1 MVARKKPSRPKTSRA
16 GRLGAAGRN
25 NDVGEKTGNAAER
38 LRARR
43 RSTKAAGP
51 EPAQEPPET
60 PIANA
65 EPAAAGGELEP
76 TTVASSKPARKSR
89 PATAARR
96 AAADR
101 ENPHEAPA
109 SEAKSVDSPSP
120 AAAKPR
126 RKPAQKAARPAL
138 EASPAA
144 GRSSPRARRSPEP
157 HLAPRAATP
166 ALTTPTTPATAAA
179 AISPELGL
187 GLAQALSAELA
198 GLSHRLLEAGSASA
212 QQMASARSVP
222 ELIEIQA
229 RQLKALSEAW
239 LEHTSRVSEI
249 YLSAV
254 GPSARR

>member
-1 MVARKKPSRPKTSRA
+1 MELAHPANSSWISDMVARKKPSRPKTSRA

-25 NDVGEKTGNAAER
+25 NDVGEKTGSAAER

-65 EPAAAGGELEP
+65 EPAAAGGGLEP

-101 ENPHEAPA
+101 ENPQEAPA

-166 ALTTPTTPATAAA
+166 TLTTSDYARDRG
-179 AISPELGL
+179 SCD
-187 GLAQALSAELA
+187 LA
-198 GLSHRLLEAGSASA
+198 GAGSRPGAGAQRRAGGPLASA
-212 QQMASARSVP
+212 A
-222 ELIEIQA
+222 
-229 RQLKALSEAW
+229 
-239 LEHTSRVSEI
+239 
-249 YLSAV
+249 
-254 GPSARR
+254 